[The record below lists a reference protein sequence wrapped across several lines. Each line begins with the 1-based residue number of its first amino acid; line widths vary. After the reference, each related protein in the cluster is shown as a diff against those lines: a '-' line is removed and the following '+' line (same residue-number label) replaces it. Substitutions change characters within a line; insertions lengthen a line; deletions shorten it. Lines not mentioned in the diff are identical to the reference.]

1 MINEKNATYFYVG
14 NVANGIA
21 DEAAFEGMAA
31 GSIAVVR
38 ALDNL
43 NEESAI
49 SGTTPVR
56 IVQKKADGRYV
67 FSPVFNYGQI
77 QYKVKQDYV
86 GNTQQVSFWGYDGT
100 SNTTGLGTIVSGST
114 YVLHVVLNHSRNTY
128 NNAPEIKTVPYKA
141 LSTSQADLAKGLQ
154 ESFIRQF
161 STLREPNPVI
171 RCERVVDV
179 TSVAAITDNATIY
192 SLIKGSKTVRAY
204 EKAAAADTTLTASQ
218 VDVTLG
224 NVINVPS
231 SDGRTFSFTAT
242 ADAHVV
248 YIGTTGYYVADA
260 GDAAANSN
268 AIAVAINAGTQA
280 TAVAVGA
287 GVTTI
292 TYRPNFSAM
301 PPIVLKSAD
310 NFTTTTQVAVTISSG
325 NSTPVQYKIA
335 ATATNSA
342 TFELDVPWQ
351 GETGYVYEGTTS
363 ATNIGVTTTNGY
375 WGLKFTGIEQPFS
388 AVQGD
393 ELTNYLVAFDLYSE
407 DFGSIVEYKATKPKM
422 GTGTWQ
428 EMSYREHY
436 SQFLDKDNIVST
448 RPRTIF
454 RNEVVEGY
462 GYDVVQ
468 VNVRASSITSQT
480 TGLTFNSDFTILI
493 ATQQTPTDL
502 ANDGLATIFAV

>member
-171 RCERVVDV
+171 KCERAY
-179 TSVAAITDNATIY
+179 SGAQLNA
-192 SLIKGSKTVRAY
+192 
-204 EKAAAADTTLTASQ
+204 
-218 VDVTLG
+218 LG
-224 NVINVPS
+224 
-231 SDGRTFSFTAT
+231 TAT
-242 ADAHVV
+242 AALTN
-248 YIGTTGYYVADA
+248 G
-260 GDAAANSN
+260 SN
-268 AIAVAINAGTQA
+268 AVVFSEDMTSLVTAGTILRFG
-280 TAVAVGA
+280 TSGA
-287 GVTTI
+287 GTAPCYIVTSH
-292 TYRPNFSAM
+292 N
-301 PPIVLKSAD
+301 
-310 NFTTTTQVAVTISSG
+310 SG
-325 NSTPVQYKIA
+325 SGA
-335 ATATNSA
+335 ARVYY
-342 TFELDVPWQ
+342 LDVPYQ
-351 GETGYVYEGTTS
+351 GATTAALAANTVESAATG
-363 ATNIGVTTTNGY
+363 GY
-375 WGLKFTGIEQPFS
+375 WGLKFTGVAQSFDPIVDS
-388 AVQGD
+388 
-393 ELTNYLVAFDLYSE
+393 LTNNKVYFDITSE
-407 DFGSIVEYKATKPKM
+407 DFSSVVEYKATKMSPGS
-422 GTGTWQ
+422 GTYPQVAYQ
-428 EMSYREHY
+428 EIY
-436 SQFLDKDNIVST
+436 SQFLDKSPIVSV
-448 RPRTIF
+448 RPRTKY
-454 RNEVVEGY
+454 RQEATSGY
-462 GYDVVQ
+462 TYTLYTFT
-468 VNVRASSITSQT
+468 VNTSDIHWNATGINNKSYVNIT
-480 TGLTFNSDFTILI
+480 I
-493 ATQQTPTDL
+493 AVKSDL
-502 ANDGLATIFAV
+502 ATDIGYFDTVLGVS

>member
-100 SNTTGLGTIVSGST
+100 SNITGLGTIVSGST

-171 RCERVVDV
+171 KCERV
-179 TSVAAITDNATIY
+179 Y
-192 SLIKGSKTVRAY
+192 SGAQLDA
-204 EKAAAADTTLTASQ
+204 
-218 VDVTLG
+218 LG
-224 NVINVPS
+224 
-231 SDGRTFSFTAT
+231 TAT
-242 ADAHVV
+242 AALTN
-248 YIGTTGYYVADA
+248 G
-260 GDAAANSN
+260 SN
-268 AIAVAINAGTQA
+268 AVVFSEDMTSLVTAGTILRFG
-280 TAVAVGA
+280 TSGA
-287 GVTTI
+287 GTAPCYIVTSH
-292 TYRPNFSAM
+292 N
-301 PPIVLKSAD
+301 
-310 NFTTTTQVAVTISSG
+310 SG
-325 NSTPVQYKIA
+325 SGA
-335 ATATNSA
+335 ARVYY
-342 TFELDVPWQ
+342 LDVPYQ
-351 GETGYVYEGTTS
+351 GATTAALAANTVESAATG
-363 ATNIGVTTTNGY
+363 GY
-375 WGLKFTGIEQPFS
+375 WGLKFTGVAQSFDPIVDS
-388 AVQGD
+388 
-393 ELTNYLVAFDLYSE
+393 LTNNKVYFDITSE
-407 DFGSIVEYKATKPKM
+407 DFGSVVEYKATKMSPGS
-422 GTGTWQ
+422 GTYPQVAYQ
-428 EMSYREHY
+428 EIY
-436 SQFLDKDNIVST
+436 SQFLDKDPIVSV
-448 RPRTIF
+448 RPRTKYRQEANPNYTYTLYTF
-454 RNEVVEGY
+454 T
-462 GYDVVQ
+462 
-468 VNVRASSITSQT
+468 VNTSDIHWNATGINNKSYVNIT
-480 TGLTFNSDFTILI
+480 I
-493 ATQQTPTDL
+493 AVKSDL
-502 ANDGLATIFAV
+502 ATDIGYFDTVLGVS

>member
-100 SNTTGLGTIVSGST
+100 SNITGLGTIVSGST

-171 RCERVVDV
+171 KCERV
-179 TSVAAITDNATIY
+179 Y
-192 SLIKGSKTVRAY
+192 SGAQLDA
-204 EKAAAADTTLTASQ
+204 
-218 VDVTLG
+218 LG
-224 NVINVPS
+224 
-231 SDGRTFSFTAT
+231 TAT
-242 ADAHVV
+242 AALTN
-248 YIGTTGYYVADA
+248 G
-260 GDAAANSN
+260 SN
-268 AIAVAINAGTQA
+268 AVVFSEDMTSLVTAGTILRFG
-280 TAVAVGA
+280 TSGA
-287 GVTTI
+287 GTAPCYIVTSH
-292 TYRPNFSAM
+292 N
-301 PPIVLKSAD
+301 
-310 NFTTTTQVAVTISSG
+310 SG
-325 NSTPVQYKIA
+325 SGA
-335 ATATNSA
+335 ARVYY
-342 TFELDVPWQ
+342 LDVPYQ
-351 GETGYVYEGTTS
+351 GATTAALAANTVESAATG
-363 ATNIGVTTTNGY
+363 GY
-375 WGLKFTGIEQPFS
+375 WGLKFTGVAQSFDPIVDS
-388 AVQGD
+388 
-393 ELTNYLVAFDLYSE
+393 LTNNKVYFDITSE
-407 DFGSIVEYKATKPKM
+407 DFGSVVEYKATKMSPGS
-422 GTGTWQ
+422 GTYPQVAYQ
-428 EMSYREHY
+428 EIY
-436 SQFLDKDNIVST
+436 SQFLDKSPIVSV
-448 RPRTIF
+448 RPRTKY
-454 RNEVVEGY
+454 RQEATSGY
-462 GYDVVQ
+462 TYTLYTFT
-468 VNVRASSITSQT
+468 VNTSDIHWNATGINNKSYVNIT
-480 TGLTFNSDFTILI
+480 I
-493 ATQQTPTDL
+493 AVKSDL
-502 ANDGLATIFAV
+502 ATDIGYFDTVLGVS